1 MPSRLPCT
9 VPYNLYLYQYKVR
22 TVHGSKYGS
31 KYGLT
36 VKSEVLLFGQIKRAI
51 PCQRADQIRK
61 PRGALRA
68 ELLTLVFSLGEP
80 AEWL

>member
-1 MPSRLPCT
+1 MPRRAA
-9 VPYNLYLYQYKVR
+9 YRAQYQYKVR

-61 PRGALRA
+61 PRGALRVELLE